1 MTIRV
6 TLIDG
11 PRQGTDQAKLESDGS
26 APDSGE
32 TFELD
37 GTTYTFTGTVQADP
51 DGHDR
56 YHATKGS
63 VELFHWFKGL
73 RSSTRLRLL
82 AKPDG
87 PVPGGVVS
95 ELAASAPPPIGQ
107 GTANPTDSTLPAMS
121 SNGSKSTN
129 RWAPSIWNTTPT
141 PSNAQGIRPEQP
153 NTATPVGAPG
163 MSPAVIRQS

>member
-56 YHATKGS
+56 YHATKDS

-73 RSSTRLRLL
+73 RSSTRLALL

-95 ELAASAPPPIGQ
+95 ELAASAHGVTAAYWPGHSQPDGLHLASHVEQWLEEHKPL
-107 GTANPTDSTLPAMS
+107 GTLDLEHDVD
-121 SNGSKSTN
+121 
-129 RWAPSIWNTTPT
+129 
-141 PSNAQGIRPEQP
+141 AQ
-153 NTATPVGAPG
+153 
-163 MSPAVIRQS
+163 